1 MNSFHYNKVVSA
13 GTEVNT
19 KCSWWRGAVDDLRL
33 QAFSSQRAVPRV
45 TVSLPMNQVWC
56 KVEAVT
62 RVLLLCEGLL
72 SPEECVCVEGRG
84 FRWGRGFSPAQREY
98 SQRPGNAS

>member
-1 MNSFHYNKVVSA
+1 M
-13 GTEVNT
+13 
-19 KCSWWRGAVDDLRL
+19 DDLRL